1 MTIQQKYQEDAER
14 IDFLMTRQKEDK
26 AEEQQIKQ
34 KYRDKS
40 KGNAKAF
47 GNDWTINVKAKDPK
61 GDPLLNNPQARL
73 IVNLALHQKWIDKKS
88 HSNCFKP
95 ATVNAQKVTISK

>member
-14 IDFLMTRQKEDK
+14 IDFLMTRQKKDK

-88 HSNCFKP
+88 HSICFKP
-95 ATVNAQKVTISK
+95 ASVSAQKVTVSK